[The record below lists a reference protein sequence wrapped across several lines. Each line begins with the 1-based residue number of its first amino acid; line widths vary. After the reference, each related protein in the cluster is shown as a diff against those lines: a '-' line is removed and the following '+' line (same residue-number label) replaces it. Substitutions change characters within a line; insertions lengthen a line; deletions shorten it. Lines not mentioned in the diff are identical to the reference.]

1 MSINYLD
8 SAKRLFM
15 LYKQLGEKALA
26 QIDDKELS
34 WQANEDSNSIITI
47 VKHMWGNMLSRWTD
61 FLTTD
66 GEKPWRQRDAE
77 FEQEVLDRETL
88 MKKWNDGWQCLF
100 DALNSITDDDLEKI
114 IYIRNEGQTVL
125 DAINRQIAHYSY
137 HVGQIVYISK
147 LRSKEEWKS
156 LSIPRNKS
164 NEYNAGKFSQE
175 KQNRN
180 FTDDFIEKK

>member
-1 MSINYLD
+1 MIQYLD

-77 FEQEVLDRETL
+77 FEQEVLDREAL
-88 MKKWNDGWQCLF
+88 MKKWNEGWQCLF
-100 DALNSITDDDLEKI
+100 DALNSIKDEDLEKI

-125 DAINRQIAHYSY
+125 DAINRQVAHYSY

-175 KQNRN
+175 KQKRN
-180 FTDDFIEKK
+180 FTDDLIEKK

>member
-1 MSINYLD
+1 MIQYLD
-8 SAKRLFM
+8 SAKRQFM
-15 LYKQLGEKALA
+15 MYKQLGEKAMA
-26 QIDDKELS
+26 QLDEQELN
-34 WQANEDSNSIITI
+34 WHANEDSNSIATI

-77 FEQEVLDRETL
+77 FDGAAINREAL
-88 MKKWNDGWQCLF
+88 MKKWEEGWQCLF
-100 DALNSITDDDLEKI
+100 DALSSITDNDLEKI
-114 IYIRNEGQTVL
+114 IYIRNEGHTILEAV
-125 DAINRQIAHYSY
+125 NRQIAHYSY

-164 NEYNAGKFSQE
+164 NDYNAVKFEQE
-175 KQNRN
+175 KEKRN